1 MKKLSNIFSIA
12 AILAAVLLGSLFSAA
27 AQQPNSRQVSDAV
40 RSLNSKLDDLE
51 YNLRYQLQSNSAPN
65 SQISVV
71 GDNIRELRDAVLDFE
86 NNLDRHRENR
96 DDARRVADSAQRL
109 NDVVSDIAPN
119 RKIESDMKG
128 VRDQVDRLVSGYGVV
143 ARWDTADNNSTP
155 DDRTFNQPKGSSN
168 SPAMPP
174 ARDSSITVG
183 LSGTYSLDRTRSENI
198 DDIVTGTK
206 LGNEQQQD
214 LRDKLEAPE
223 QIAID
228 LRGNQ
233 VTLATSNA
241 APVTFTADGRDKVES
256 GANGKTIRLR
266 ATLAGDNL
274 IVSSIGGETDYN
286 ITFTSLSNGRGLKVS
301 RRITTDYLSQTVF
314 AESVYNKTDGVA
326 QLDIGG
332 GSPIVKDNGN
342 GGTSNTSPTNTN
354 NTSGSNGGYS
364 DNDQSG
370 TISNGGSGTNGN
382 YPNTNRGSGPQPRI
396 SATKPGNYIIPNGV
410 TLTGRLENEINTQ
423 VSQNNDRFKLTVQS
437 PADYRGAV
445 IEGYVSGVG
454 RSGKVSGQSNLTF
467 NFEKITL
474 RDGTTYDFA
483 GQLNA
488 IHDAYGK
495 EIRVDNEGT
504 ARGDNQ
510 TKETAKR
517 GALGG
522 GLGALIGAIA
532 GGGKGAAIGAIIGGG
547 AGASTVLVTGKDDVT
562 LLPGS
567 TITVVS
573 SSPINQTYQR

>member
-1 MKKLSNIFSIA
+1 MKKLSNIFSVA
-12 AILAAVLLGSLFSAA
+12 AFVALTAFVSLSTAA
-27 AQQPNSRQVSDAV
+27 AQQPNSRQVRDAV

-51 YNLRYQLQSNSAPN
+51 YNLRYQLQSNSSPN
-65 SQISVV
+65 GQISVV
-71 GDNIRELRDAVLDFE
+71 SDDVRELRDAVLDFE
-86 NNLDRHRENR
+86 NNLDAHRENR
-96 DDARRVADSAQRL
+96 DDARRVAESAQRL
-109 NDVVSDIAPN
+109 NEVVSDIAPN
-119 RKIESDMKG
+119 RQIEADMKG
-128 VRDQVDRLVSGYGVV
+128 VRDQVDRLGANYGVV
-143 ARWDTADNNSTP
+143 APWNGSSNTP
-155 DDRTFNQPKGSSN
+155 DDDRAVGDQPQGRIK
-168 SPAMPP
+168 PPMMPP
-174 ARDSSITVG
+174 TRDNSVTIG
-183 LSGTYSLDRTRSENI
+183 LAGTYSLDRARSENI
-198 DDIVTGTK
+198 EDIVTGTK

-223 QIAID
+223 QIAIE

-233 VTLATSNA
+233 VTLATSSA
-241 APVTFTADGRDKVES
+241 APVTFTADGRDKVER
-256 GANGKTIRLR
+256 GANGKTVRLR

-274 IVSSIGGETDYN
+274 VVSSIGGETDYN

-301 RRITTDYLSQTVF
+301 RRITTDYLNQTVF
-314 AESVYNKTDGVA
+314 AESVYNKTSNVA

-332 GSPIVKDNGN
+332 GSPTNVADANN
-342 GGTSNTSPTNTN
+342 TGTSGSSTTSNN
-354 NTSGSNGGYS
+354 NTSDTNGGYS

-370 TISNGGSGTNGN
+370 TISNGGSNSNRN
-382 YPNTNRGSGPQPRI
+382 YPNTNRNGSPRMTV
-396 SATKPGNYIIPNGV
+396 TKPGNYIIPNGV
-410 TLTGRLENEINTQ
+410 NLTGRLENEVNTS
-423 VSQNNDRFKLTVQS
+423 VSQNNDRLKLTVQS

-445 IEGYVSGVG
+445 IEGYISGVG

-467 NFEKITL
+467 NFERITM

-483 GQLNA
+483 GQLTS

-517 GALGG
+517 GAMGG

-547 AGASTVLVTGKDDVT
+547 AGASTVLVTGKEDVQ

-567 TITVVS
+567 TITVIS
-573 SSPINQTYQR
+573 SSPIDQTYPR